1 MQPKVLRAL
10 AILPAA
16 LLVAIAGWQVVRIQ
30 THDQSA
36 WLGAGFSMFVYVDG
50 AQYRP
55 LVAISQDEA
64 AVRIPIPRDL
74 LDEAERLKAAP
85 THQRA
90 ARFAAS
96 LAGDNVI
103 HSEMPELKMH
113 PAPDAAPFL
122 LPIDH
127 VLVRAVI
134 LR

>member
-96 LAGDNVI
+96 LAEGAGRPVRV
-103 HSEMPELKMH
+103 EVWRPLF
-113 PAPDAAPFL
+113 DAETLTLTAQLIAFGSSP
-122 LPIDH
+122 
-127 VLVRAVI
+127 
-134 LR
+134 